1 MSDQDRARALDAVG
15 IGKDSVIA
23 EKAKWGIEWKFD
35 KYYTPDGTPPSEEL
49 AKMTPYETSV
59 EKGNLLVNTGIQL
72 LLDLLIGAGGTAF
85 TNGASYIGTG
95 SDGTAAAATQT
106 DLLDGS
112 AERKGMESTFPSRAS
127 QTLSFKSIF
136 TTGDGNYEWLEI
148 GVFNASTAG
157 TMLNRKVVSKGT
169 KEATDTWTITI
180 TITIS

>member
-1 MSDQDRARALDAVG
+1 MSDQDKAKALEAIG
-15 IGKDSVIA
+15 INKESVIA
-23 EKAKWGIEWKFD
+23 EKAKWGIEWQIDKF
-35 KYYTPDGTPPSEEL
+35 YTPNGESIEGM
-49 AKMTPYETSV
+49 KPYESSV

-72 LLDLLIGAGGTAF
+72 LEDLLIGAGGTAF
-85 TNGASYIGTG
+85 NNANSYIGTG

-112 AERKGMESTFPSRAS
+112 AERIGMEATFPSRAS